1 MSTPLEKYF
10 LLEEAQKVTRLT
22 RPLRRL
28 QTGQGLLQQ
37 DVEGAPGCS
46 FCESLLA
53 CVCRGALL
61 VMQLDLGGIISL
73 VCHWYPVW
81 AKRNLFRSP
90 HGKNHAIQLVPGQGR
105 TEPRMSWEK
114 GLPGSCN
121 QLTEAD
127 LRADVCGVTHTIL
140 TPVVWHG
147 MPPCSP
153 SGCVLPLR
161 VIEHAAKAELSE
173 SEPSFEVVPRWLP
186 SLHGM
191 CCMHPC

>member
-22 RPLRRL
+22 RTLRRL
-28 QTGQGLLQQ
+28 QAGQGLLQQ
-37 DVEGAPGCS
+37 DVEGAPECS
-46 FCESLLA
+46 VCESSLA
-53 CVCRGALL
+53 CG
-61 VMQLDLGGIISL
+61 GGIVGDAARLGWNNFFGLPLVPCLGEEEFVQVSL
-73 VCHWYPVW
+73 
-81 AKRNLFRSP
+81 KD
-90 HGKNHAIQLVPGQGR
+90 HAIQLVPGQGR
-105 TEPRMSWEK
+105 TEPKMSWEK

-140 TPVVWHG
+140 TPVAWHG
-147 MPPCSP
+147 VPPCSP
-153 SGCVLPLR
+153 SGCILPQR

-186 SLHGM
+186 SLHGTR
-191 CCMHPC
+191 CRHPC